1 MDAWYTFVCEVM
13 LVGIIGT
20 LAGMII
26 IGFIGYVIDRLREK
40 KERRKILNEKYIR
53 YRIERWNREG
63 Y

>member
-1 MDAWYTFVCEVM
+1 MDAWYTFVCEVL

-20 LAGMII
+20 LAGII
-26 IGFIGYVIDRLREK
+26 IIAFIGYVIDRLREK